1 MNLNDQLLIRA
12 KEGDKEA
19 KEELVNKNLG
29 LVHHIV
35 KRFVGRGVDA
45 EDLFQIGS
53 IGLLKAI
60 EHFDMAFGVQFSTY
74 AVPMIQGEIKR
85 FMRDDGMIKVSRSI
99 KENSYKINKAINEYV
114 QKFGTEPTISVLC
127 EHTGLL
133 MDDVVMALEAT
144 AEVESIYKTMPCVD
158 GKEQFLVDKLA
169 DEKAEDENIVNRIM
183 LMQLLDTLDGKEK
196 ELLKLRYFEN
206 KTQMQVAGVLGISQ
220 VQVSRLEKKILMGL
234 RKAAGP

>member
-1 MNLNDQLLIRA
+1 MNKNDQLLIRA

-19 KEELVNKNLG
+19 KEELVNNNIG

-60 EHFDMAFGVQFSTY
+60 EHFDMNFGVRFSTY

-99 KENSYKINKAINEYV
+99 KENSYKINKVINEYV
-114 QKFGTEPTISVLC
+114 QQFGVEPTVNELC
-127 EHTGLL
+127 ERTGFLKE
-133 MDDVVMALEAT
+133 DIIMALDAT
-144 AEVESIYKTMPCVD
+144 NEVESIYKTMSCGD
-158 GKEQFLVDKLA
+158 GNEQFLLDKLT
-169 DEKAEDENIVNRIM
+169 DEKEEGEKIVNHIL
-183 LMQLLDTLDGKEK
+183 LMQLLDTLDGKER
-196 ELLKLRYFEN
+196 ELLHLRYFED
-206 KTQMQVAGVLGISQ
+206 KTQMQVAGILGISQ

>member
-1 MNLNDQLLIRA
+1 MKNNEQLLIRA

-19 KEELVNKNLG
+19 KEELVNNNLG

-60 EHFDMAFGVQFSTY
+60 EHFDMQFGVQFSTY

-99 KENSYKINKAINEYV
+99 KENSFKINKAVNEYI
-114 QKFGTEPTISVLC
+114 QKFGKEPTVMTLC
-127 EHTGLL
+127 EATGLNPE
-133 MDDVVMALEAT
+133 DIVMAIEAT
-144 AEVESIYKTMPCVD
+144 TDVESIYKTVTNCE
-158 GKEQFLVDKLA
+158 GSEQFLVDKLIGEKNE
-169 DEKAEDENIVNRIM
+169 DEKIVNNVM
-183 LMQLLDTLDGKEK
+183 LAQLMDTLGTMEK
-196 ELLKLRYFEN
+196 ELLRLRYFED
-206 KTQMQVAGVLGISQ
+206 KTQVQVAGILGISQ

-234 RKAAGP
+234 RKVASP

>member
-1 MNLNDQLLIRA
+1 MKNNEQLLIRA

-19 KEELVNKNLG
+19 KEELVNNNLG

-60 EHFDMAFGVQFSTY
+60 EHFDMQFGVQFSTY

-99 KENSYKINKAINEYV
+99 KENSLKINKAVNEYI
-114 QKFGTEPTISVLC
+114 QKFGKEPTVMTLC
-127 EHTGLL
+127 EATGLNPE
-133 MDDVVMALEAT
+133 DIVMAMEAT
-144 AEVESIYKTMPCVD
+144 TDVESIYKTVTNCE
-158 GKEQFLVDKLA
+158 GSEQFLVDKLIGEKNE
-169 DEKAEDENIVNRIM
+169 DEKIVNNVM
-183 LMQLLDTLDGKEK
+183 LAQLMDTLGTMEK
-196 ELLKLRYFEN
+196 ELLRLRYFED
-206 KTQMQVAGVLGISQ
+206 KTQVQVAGILGISQ

-234 RKAAGP
+234 RKVASP